1 MESYEELEKRLT
13 DPLKPK
19 GFPIGIKLLK
29 EEEELEEYVCV
40 RPHKN
45 IALCQ
50 LLGLARLRGRPMG
63 ATAEEIDGCVFG
75 TRILGLK
82 ELPEDM
88 LDGSRWKELAKI
100 DPSVMEK
107 LFEGVHKF
115 DLGEYAAIIAT
126 PLRHFD
132 MLETDPDVIM
142 VYGIPSKIWL
152 LTVAYHDMTGKRL
165 KVDFCGHGACE
176 AIVATVE
183 TGEPWV
189 TIPCGG
195 AIGLCAIGS
204 DELFMTFKVE
214 HLKIMLDRIEK
225 ARMRCPAGGLYEM
238 LVVSPVEGEYITNM
252 VGRKTPE

>member
-13 DPLKPK
+13 DSLKPK
-19 GFPIGIKLLK
+19 GFPIGIKLL
-29 EEEELEEYVCV
+29 EEEDDIDEYVAI
-40 RPHKN
+40 RPRNN

-50 LLGLARLRGRPMG
+50 LLGIARLRGRPMG
-63 ATAEEIDGCVFG
+63 AAAEEIDGCVFG

-107 LFEGVHKF
+107 LLKGVHKF
-115 DLGEYAAIIAT
+115 DLGKYAVVIAA
-126 PLRHFD
+126 PLKHFD

-142 VYGIPSKIWL
+142 IYGIPSKIWL

-176 AIVATVE
+176 AIVATME

-195 AIGLCAIGS
+195 SIGFCAIGS
-204 DELFMTFKVE
+204 DELFMTFKIE

-225 ARMRCPAGGLYEM
+225 SHMSCPAESLHEM
-238 LVVSPVEGEYITNM
+238 LVMNPVEGEYITNM
-252 VGRKTPE
+252 VGRKIPE